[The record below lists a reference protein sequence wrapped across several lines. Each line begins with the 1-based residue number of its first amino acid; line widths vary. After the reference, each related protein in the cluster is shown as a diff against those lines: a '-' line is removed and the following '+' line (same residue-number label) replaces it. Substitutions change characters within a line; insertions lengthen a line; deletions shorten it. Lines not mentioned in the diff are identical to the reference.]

1 MLTIIKNWITYF
13 FTPGDRYHGQSNAM
27 KPLGVHLRPPC
38 PEILWTSDNR
48 YSGHWITDTLDIVIT
63 VERNRGF
70 IAGSIIDIMT
80 NVWHRPVKTEMYGK
94 VGEEAEERIKIG
106 TGERTQARRA

>member
-1 MLTIIKNWITYF
+1 
-13 FTPGDRYHGQSNAM
+13 M
-27 KPLGVHLRPPC
+27 KPLDVHLRPPC

-48 YSGHWITDTLDIVIT
+48 YFGHRITDTLDIVIT